1 MPRAVLDTSV
11 LVSAFLTPR
20 GSVVRLLHEPARS
33 QYQLC
38 LSEYI
43 LTETAETLLSK
54 TRLRNYTYADR
65 DVRDF
70 IHWLLTHAE
79 MTADLPNLRAV
90 PNDPKD
96 DPIIATAVAANADY
110 LVTGDRAHLLPMGHY
125 KGIQIVNPREFIDI
139 LNRI

>member
-11 LVSAFLTPR
+11 LVSAFLTPH
-20 GSVVRLLHEPARS
+20 GSVVRLLREPTRS

-54 TRLRNYTYADR
+54 TQLRNYAYADT
-65 DVRDF
+65 DVHDYIR
-70 IHWLLTHAE
+70 WLLTHTE
-79 MTADLPNLRAV
+79 IVTSLSTLRAV

-96 DPIIATAVAANADY
+96 HQIIATAV
-110 LVTGDRAHLLPMGHY
+110 
-125 KGIQIVNPREFIDI
+125 
-139 LNRI
+139 